1 MKVAAKAETKEVLD
15 SLWGLLCENAQRDA
29 HTDDKLVTR
38 EQFISTYGHESM
50 RKFLDLIN
58 AHTEDPDHVF
68 SMIDRNGD
76 GSLTAP
82 EFLVCCERLMGP
94 SKASMIV
101 KIANEERERSYQQ
114 DGVGICD
121 WSRSCA
127 SGRVVMRL
135 EYVGDETAR
144 S

>member
-1 MKVAAKAETKEVLD
+1 MN
-15 SLWGLLCENAQRDA
+15 LLFGSV
-29 HTDDKLVTR
+29 DKSRAVPR
-38 EQFISTYGHESM
+38 
-50 RKFLDLIN
+50 
-58 AHTEDPDHVF
+58 
-68 SMIDRNGD
+68 
-76 GSLTAP
+76 
-82 EFLVCCERLMGP
+82 
-94 SKASMIV
+94 
-101 KIANEERERSYQQ
+101 RERSYQQ